1 MLKVL
6 NCYFEVDKMYKNIDI
21 GNKIRK
27 QRIKKHMTQEKLAEY
42 SNLSVNYVSKLERG
56 QKTNISIN
64 KLLDICN
71 ALNITVSLLIGDDL
85 NQSNL
90 PSSTKELIKLLK
102 DLDSKHSS
110 EISSNLIPL
119 VKQFKNLINK

>member
-1 MLKVL
+1 
-6 NCYFEVDKMYKNIDI
+6 MYQNINI

-42 SNLSVNYVSKLERG
+42 SGLSINFISKLERG

-71 ALNITVSLLIGDDL
+71 ALNITISELLDDDL
-85 NQSNL
+85 SQSDL
-90 PSSTKELIKLLK
+90 PSSTKKLIAMLRS
-102 DLDSKHSS
+102 LDSKNSS
-110 EISSNLIPL
+110 EISTSLIPL
-119 VKQFKNLINK
+119 VNQFKNLINK